1 MKIYRDVDQPD
12 RHGLLW
18 EEIWRGPDQGL
29 IRSWEIGRRN
39 RQLEPALA
47 ALCKAG
53 ELPPLAW
60 KGGVSRTLKKLT
72 RWGSHHYLA
81 QWQGLRG
88 ESLNLDPD
96 CEQTIICTRTGMIV
110 TFTSDPAKLA
120 KQATETENEE
130 TPDGPAQRIPEQSL
144 LPSVSD

>member
-1 MKIYRDVDQPD
+1 VKLYRNVDQPE
-12 RHGLLW
+12 RTGLLW
-18 EEIWRGPDQGL
+18 EDIWQDRDRGL

-39 RQLEPALA
+39 AQLEPELA
-47 ALCKAG
+47 ARCKAG

-88 ESLNLDPD
+88 EPLNLDTD
-96 CEQTIICTRTGMIV
+96 SEETVICARTGMII

-120 KQATETENEE
+120 KQATETDDEE
-130 TPDGPAQRIPEQSL
+130 TSNGPAQRIPEQSL
-144 LPSVSD
+144 LPSVAD